1 MLKKINRDISIIERG
16 SNIKKLVEVDK
27 KYKTNFDKVMK
38 SVIPQ
43 AVEEAY
49 FSLFVNVLL
58 AYNIVRDGEKEMTI
72 GLEILDKEAQL
83 KEQIINLVNEENMTL
98 KSWNEIMELAKD
110 GKRNCTYK
118 QQILSFQMVDPYFV
132 KDVVDPNVT
141 LTDTINTIKNI
152 FNDIK
157 ELDIDG
163 QRRINRLQAMIYN
176 FVPIDKNRVL
186 SKAQRHLLKNLF
198 FNYTKL
204 LINSFK
210 ALDNFG
216 HQLVK
221 KYNKNEITKYTFK
234 SQLWQAALKGLGTY
248 TKTFE
253 NDIMLI
259 VKNQIDSTP
268 KIEEDITNFS
278 QLNLYIANELLAF
291 SQKY

>member
-38 SVIPQ
+38 SVIPEK
-43 AVEEAY
+43 VEEAY

-58 AYNIVRDGEKEMTI
+58 AYNINREGEKEMTI
-72 GLEILDKEAQL
+72 GLDILDKEKQL
-83 KEQIINLVNEENMTL
+83 KEHINELLNEENMTL
-98 KSWNEIMELAKD
+98 KDWNEIMELAKD

-118 QQILSFQMVDPYFV
+118 QQVLSFQIVDPNFV
-132 KDVVDPNVT
+132 KDVIEPKVT
-141 LTDTINTIKNI
+141 MPDTINTIKKI
-152 FNDIK
+152 FNNIK
-157 ELDIDG
+157 DLDIAG
-163 QRRINRLQAMIYN
+163 QKRIYRLQASIYN

-186 SKAQRHLLKNLF
+186 TKAQRHLLKNLF
-198 FNYTKL
+198 FTYTKM

-210 ALDNFG
+210 LIDNFG
-216 HQLVK
+216 HQLVH
-221 KYNKNEITKYTFK
+221 KYNKKEITNYTFK

-248 TKTFE
+248 TKDFE
-253 NDIMLI
+253 NDIVLI
-259 VKNQIDSTP
+259 VKNQIDSAP

-278 QLNLYIANELLAF
+278 QLNYYIANELLAF